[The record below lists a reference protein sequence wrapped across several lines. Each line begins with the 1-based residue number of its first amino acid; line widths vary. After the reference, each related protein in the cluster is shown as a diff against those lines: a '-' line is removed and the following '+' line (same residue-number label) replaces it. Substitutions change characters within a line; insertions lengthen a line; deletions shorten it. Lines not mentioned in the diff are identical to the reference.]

1 MSLLTTVRTT
11 ILLAFKALPLLLIS
25 FIGFLALGLGNLSL
39 FMLFIGHAL
48 AVPLATELLHLG
60 TKSRG
65 ELVVSNDVATLVPLS
80 PTTGVSYNTPVN
92 ILPTYWMAHIS
103 FFFGYLLMNAISIS
117 LVTPEKGAADWMVI
131 SRKTRA
137 TTLIVS
143 IVFLFFLTAFLR
155 LYLTGM
161 DTWKGIGLAMVVLGG
176 VGMGWYKLAEV
187 CGTANSDIFGIAQKM
202 VTQDTGNKKP
212 VTCVYAPKAQ

>member
-1 MSLLTTVRTT
+1 MTTVRTT

-25 FIGFLALGLGNLSL
+25 FIGFLALGLGNISL

-48 AVPLATELLHLG
+48 AVPIATEALHAG

-65 ELVVSNDVATLVPLS
+65 ELVLPNDVATLVPLS

-92 ILPTYWMAHIS
+92 MLPSYWMAHIS
-103 FFFGYLLMNAISIS
+103 FFFGYILMNAISIS
-117 LVTPEKGAADWMVI
+117 LMSSEKGAADWMII

-143 IVFLFFLTAFLR
+143 TVVLFFLIAFLR
-155 LYLTGM
+155 FYMTGIE
-161 DTWKGIGLAMVVLGG
+161 TAAGISLAMVVLGG

-187 CGTANSDIFGIAQKM
+187 CGASASDVFGIAQKM
-202 VTQDTGNKKP
+202 VTQGTGDKKP
-212 VTCVYAPKAQ
+212 VTCVYAPKP